1 MKVRIFGFQWQ
12 TGNGITLEDFCNHLQ
27 SISGQENSGKMIA
40 LDAKDGYWA
49 GVLLTIKDMKAY
61 CQMKRKGGGFKIMPQ
76 KLDDDSRMADFNYFI
91 IHPQTGRGL
100 YQHYHQSPVANT
112 FCNFCRRRYNAFR
125 DEKIGG
131 EIEAAG
137 GDNISNSDYKKIR
150 SKYKGYFSFQTL
162 LRQEDFLKCVSAMK
176 SVKNFAFELATITDE
191 EKLFTPASE
200 YAKRCSH
207 KVFFGED
214 TLVSNVKNG
223 IAGTVEKFGL
233 KRATV
238 HGQDEYGQDTVYKL
252 LNDYATYE
260 EFEYDDIIGSVE
272 LDSENL
278 KQSVCDS
285 MLVEELLKVAAR
297 PEVKALLSA
306 KTK

>member
-1 MKVRIFGFQWQ
+1 MKVRILGFQWQ
-12 TGNGITLEDFCNHLQ
+12 MGKGITLEDFCNHLQ
-27 SISGQENSGKMIA
+27 SISGQEKNGKLIA

-61 CQMKRKGGGFKIMPQ
+61 CQMKRMEKGFKIAPQ
-76 KLDDDSRMADFNYFI
+76 KLDDDSRIADFNYFI

-125 DEKIGG
+125 DERIAA
-131 EIEAAG
+131 ELAAAG
-137 GDNISNSDYKKIR
+137 GDDITNSDYKKIR
-150 SKYKGYFSFQTL
+150 AKYKGYFGFETL
-162 LRQEDFLKCVSAMK
+162 LRQEDFIKCVSAMNN
-176 SVKNFAFELATITDE
+176 VKNFAFELATITDE

-200 YAKRCSH
+200 YASRCSH
-207 KVFFGED
+207 KVFFGGD
-214 TLVSNVKNG
+214 TLMSNVKQS

-238 HGQDEYGQDTVYKL
+238 HGQDEHGQDTVYKL
-252 LNDYATYE
+252 VHDYATYE

-278 KQSVCDS
+278 KQSVCNA
-285 MLVEELLKVAAR
+285 MLVEELLKVAVR
-297 PEVKALLSA
+297 PEIKALLTA
-306 KTK
+306 KV

>member
-1 MKVRIFGFQWQ
+1 MGK
-12 TGNGITLEDFCNHLQ
+12 GITLEDFCKHLQ
-27 SISGQENSGKMIA
+27 SISGQENNGKMVA
-40 LDAKDGYWA
+40 LDTRDGYWA

-61 CQMKRKGGGFKIMPQ
+61 CQMKRKGKSFKIAPQ

-91 IHPQTGRGL
+91 VNPKTGRGL

-112 FCNFCRRRYNAFR
+112 FCNFTRRRYNAYR
-125 DEKIGG
+125 DEQIAA

-137 GDNISNSDYKKIR
+137 GDDIATSDYKKIR
-150 SKYKGYFSFQTL
+150 AKYKGYFSYQTL

-214 TLVSNVKNG
+214 TLLTNVKNG
-223 IAGTVEKFGL
+223 IVGTVEKFGV

-238 HGQDEYGQDTVYKL
+238 HGQDEHGQDTVYKL

-272 LDSENL
+272 LDSDNL
-278 KQSVCDS
+278 KQSVCNA
-285 MLVEELLKVAAR
+285 MLVEELLKVAVR
-297 PEVKALLSA
+297 PEMTALLSA
-306 KTK
+306 KVK

>member
-1 MKVRIFGFQWQ
+1 MKVRIFGFEWQ
-12 TGNGITLEDFCNHLQ
+12 MGKGITLEEFCNHLQ
-27 SISGQENSGKMIA
+27 SISGQENNGKMVA
-40 LDAKDGYWA
+40 LDTRDEYWT
-49 GVLLTIKDMKAY
+49 GVLLTIKDMKAF
-61 CQMKRKGGGFKIMPQ
+61 CQMKRKGKNFKIAPQ
-76 KLDDDSRMADFNYFI
+76 KLDDDARMADFNYFI
-91 IHPQTGRGL
+91 IHPKTGRGL

-112 FCNFCRRRYNAFR
+112 FCNFTRRRYNAYR
-125 DEKIGG
+125 DERIAV

-137 GDNISNSDYKKIR
+137 GDDIANSDFKKIR
-150 SKYKGYFSFQTL
+150 AKYKGYFSYQTL
-162 LRQEDFLKCVSAMK
+162 LRQEDFLKCVAAMK
-176 SVKNFAFELATITDE
+176 NVKNFAFELATITDE

-214 TLVSNVKNG
+214 TLITNVKNG

-238 HGQDEYGQDTVYKL
+238 HGQDEHGQDTIYKL
-252 LNDYATYE
+252 MNDYATYE

-272 LDSENL
+272 LDSDNL
-278 KQSVCDS
+278 KQSVCNA

-297 PEVKALLSA
+297 PEMKALLSA
-306 KTK
+306 KAK